1 MKPKP
6 LNRLLAGCAVR
17 QVTGS
22 TAGVCVGA
30 ITDDSRQAGA
40 GSLFV
45 AVRGTQQD
53 GHRFCADAV
62 RRGATVLVVE
72 KKVTPPPARGVVTVR
87 VADARKALERLA
99 TVFYE
104 EPARRM
110 SCVGVTGTNG
120 KTTTAYLVQSVLRAS
135 GRRCGLLGTTGY
147 DAGAGLVRMNN
158 TTPGLA
164 ELYAILQRMVRTR
177 CTHVVMEV
185 SSHALDQERVKGL
198 VFRQAVFTNLTRDH
212 LDYHKTMAR
221 YFAAKKMLF
230 QKYVDASSTRIIN
243 IDDAYGSRLKKTGK
257 GRLLTYGLS
266 ADADIR
272 GTIERTGWEGS
283 RLRVYAPQGRMDLA
297 TPLVGR
303 HNAFNVLAAVAVAVA
318 EGVSEAAIRSGIKA
332 CGSVPGRLERVK
344 NERGLHVFV
353 DYAHTDD
360 ALKNVLESL
369 RRIPHNGNIITV
381 FGCGGD
387 RDRGK
392 RPRMGRAVSRLSDYT
407 IVTSDNPRT
416 EDPQAIIQAILKG
429 VVGGSWEVVP
439 DRRRAIGRA
448 LSKARPGDVVLIAG
462 KGHEAYQIVGSNVI
476 PFDDRAVAAAFLQTL
491 RDV

>member
-1 MKPKP
+1 MKPKS
-6 LNRLLAGCAVR
+6 LQELLAGLSVKEAAGSKTGVLVNAV
-17 QVTGS
+17 
-22 TAGVCVGA
+22 
-30 ITDDSRQAGA
+30 TDDSRQVTA

-45 AVRGTQQD
+45 AVRGTRQD

-62 RRGATVLVVE
+62 RRGAAVLVVE
-72 KKVTPPPARGVVTVR
+72 KVVTPAPGRGVVTVR
-87 VADARKALERLA
+87 VADTRRALERLA
-99 TVFYE
+99 SIFYDE
-104 EPARRM
+104 AHQRM
-110 SCVGVTGTNG
+110 SCIGVTGTNG
-120 KTTTAYLVQSVLRAS
+120 KTTTAYLIQSVLRAS

-158 TTPGLA
+158 TTPGLT
-164 ELYAILQRMVRTR
+164 ELYAVLHRMVLAR

-198 VFRQAVFTNLTRDH
+198 VFKQALFTNLTRDH

-221 YFAAKKMLF
+221 YFAAKKRLF
-230 QKYVDASSTRIIN
+230 QTHVSASSTRIIN
-243 IDDAYGSRLKKTGK
+243 SDDAYGARLKKTGK

-266 ADADIR
+266 AAADIR
-272 GTIERTGWEGS
+272 GTVEREGWAGS
-283 RLRVYAPQGRMDLA
+283 RLRVATPRGRIDLF

-303 HNAFNVLAAVAVAVA
+303 HNVYNVLAAVAAALA
-318 EGVSEAAIRSGIKA
+318 EGLPEAAIRSGIKA

-344 NERGLHVFV
+344 NDRGIHVFV

-392 RPRMGRAVSRLSDYT
+392 RPRMGRVASRLSDHT
-407 IVTSDNPRT
+407 VVTSDNPRT
-416 EDPQAIIQAILKG
+416 EDPAAIIRAVVKG
-429 VVGGSWEVVP
+429 VTGRRWEVVA
-439 DRRRAIGRA
+439 DRRQAIGRA
-448 LSKARPGDVVLIAG
+448 LSEARRGDVVLIAG
-462 KGHEAYQIVGSNVI
+462 KGHEVCQIVGGSVI
-476 PFDDRAVAAAFLQTL
+476 PFDDRAVARAFLTP
-491 RDV
+491 